1 MPDQYSL
8 AAFQRLQL
16 APGHRPVMAEIDL
29 VSSHNPWTPL
39 PRMVPWNKLGDGSI
53 FAPMAHQG
61 VSPGVSLLNG
71 FVPNGIRDTS
81 KVEKLYEQSLQY
93 SLQALISWVT
103 ELHDPN
109 LVLVMLGDEQPAT
122 VITGPD
128 ATHNVVVSIVAHD
141 PAVLNRVSAWH
152 WQNGLVPSPKAPV
165 WQMNAFR
172 NRFLDAFDK

>member
-1 MPDQYSL
+1 
-8 AAFQRLQL
+8 
-16 APGHRPVMAEIDL
+16 MA
-29 VSSHNPWTPL
+29 
-39 PRMVPWNKLGDGSI
+39 
-53 FAPMAHQG
+53 
-61 VSPGVSLLNG
+61 LLNG

-81 KVEKLYEQSLQY
+81 KVQKLYQQSLQY
-93 SLQALISWVT
+93 SLRALISWVT

-122 VITGPD
+122 VITGPN

-141 PAVLNRVSAWH
+141 PAVLNRVSFWH